1 MNVFI
6 VSTGLEVVGSSEG
19 VAPCGSFGF
28 ECCCMSF
35 AKLADASITS
45 IASFA
50 GWVFSSFSG
59 DENGVAQVTDP
70 SNSESE

>member
-1 MNVFI
+1 MNAFI

-35 AKLADASITS
+35 ARLADASI
-45 IASFA
+45 ASVA
-50 GWVFSSFSG
+50 GWVFNSFSG